1 MRIRFVHYVN
11 QFFAGRGGEEQ
22 ADCGIEVREGPV
34 GPGRLVARQLGE
46 AGTIVATV
54 SCGDNAFHVDPDRSA
69 AEVADLVARYRPDV
83 VVAGPAFD
91 AGRYGLAC
99 GYVCRAVRERLA
111 VAALAAMAPDNPAV
125 EQFRRDVYIVPT
137 ARSAVGMAEAVPRI
151 VRLAVRLAAGEA
163 VGAPE
168 VEGYVPMGRRRNVL
182 ADRRAAARV
191 VDLLLR
197 KVRGEPYESEIP
209 IPAFDR
215 VPPAPPV
222 ERIDTAT
229 IALVSE
235 GGIVPRGN
243 PDRIESTRATRWGS
257 YDVSRL
263 SRLPAGD
270 FVCIHAGWANELANE
285 DPNRVIPLDA
295 ARELTG
301 DGRIGRLHERYYVT
315 VGSSCT
321 VENAQRF
328 GRDIAARLHAAGVQA
343 AILTAT

>member
-1 MRIRFVHYVN
+1 MSIRIVHYVN
-11 QFFAGRGGEEQ
+11 QFFAGRGGEDR
-22 ADCGIEVREGPV
+22 ADSGIDVREGAI
-34 GPGRLVARQLGE
+34 GPGQLM
-46 AGTIVATV
+46 AGHLAGVGTVVATV

-69 AEVADLVARYRPDV
+69 ADVAAVAARYRPDV

-99 GYVCRAVRERLA
+99 GYVCRTVRERLGVPA
-111 VAALAAMAPDNPAV
+111 VAAMAPENPAV
-125 EQFRRDVYIVPT
+125 DQFRREVYIVPT
-137 ARSAVGMAEAVPRI
+137 ARSAIGMAEAMPRL
-151 VRLAVRLAAGEA
+151 VRLAARLAAGEA
-163 VGAPE
+163 IGSPE
-168 VEGYVPMGRRRNVL
+168 AEGYIPTGRRRNVL

-191 VDLLLR
+191 VDLLLK
-197 KVRGEPYESEIP
+197 KVRNEPYVSEIP
-209 IPAFDR
+209 MPAFDR

-222 ERIDTAT
+222 ERIEASTV
-229 IALVSE
+229 ALVSE

-257 YDVSRL
+257 YDVSQL
-263 SRLPAGD
+263 ARLPAGD
-270 FVCIHAGWANELANE
+270 FHSIHAGWANEIANE

-295 ARELTG
+295 VRDLVRE
-301 DGRIGRLHERYYVT
+301 GRIGALHERYYVT

-328 GRDIAARLHAAGVQA
+328 GREIAARLRAAGVQA